1 MIAVSQADRWF
12 IDQVLPH
19 AAAYLRQARRWAT
32 DDDAA
37 RDIVQEAYVRVIGI
51 ADWRSI
57 ARPKAYVLLIVR
69 NVAIDRLRQA
79 RLTPFDRR
87 GDHALLVMADD
98 APDAFA
104 HVAGRQRL
112 RIVRD
117 AIAALPT
124 QRRKCVEMRKF
135 QDLGTRQIA
144 DRLGLS
150 VSTVETHLSKGLKTV
165 MQALDSDLSEGND
178 QRGDQRQGSAGGSDG
193 LGGAAR
199 RRNRPG

>member
-1 MIAVSQADRWF
+1 MIPVSEADRWF

-19 AAAYLRQARRWAT
+19 APAYLRQARRWAA

-37 RDIVQEAYVRVIGI
+37 RDIVQEAYVKVIGV
-51 ADWRSI
+51 ADWRGV

-79 RLTPFDRR
+79 RLIPFDGR
-87 GDHALLVMADD
+87 GEDALLVMEDE

-104 HVAGRQRL
+104 QLAGRQRL
-112 RIVRD
+112 RIIRD

-124 QRRKCVEMRKF
+124 QRRECVEMRKL
-135 QDLGTRQIA
+135 QDFSTRQIA
-144 DRLGLS
+144 ERLGLS
-150 VSTVETHLSKGLKTV
+150 VSTVETHLSKGLQLV
-165 MQALDSDLSEGND
+165 MQALQSDLAEGND
-178 QRGDQRQGSAGGSDG
+178 QRCEQRHKPAGASGG

-199 RRNRPG
+199 RRNRPA

>member
-1 MIAVSQADRWF
+1 MISVSEADRWF

-37 RDIVQEAYVRVIGI
+37 RDIVQEAYVKVIGI
-51 ADWRSI
+51 ADWRAI

-87 GDHALLVMADD
+87 GDDALLVMEDET
-98 APDAFA
+98 PDAFA
-104 HVAGRQRL
+104 QLAGRQRL
-112 RIVRD
+112 RIARD

-135 QDLGTRQIA
+135 HDLSNRQIA
-144 DRLGLS
+144 DRLGPPMKTPPPADRQRLFSGS
-150 VSTVETHLSKGLKTV
+150 VPDVVVGGL
-165 MQALDSDLSEGND
+165 ADL
-178 QRGDQRQGSAGGSDG
+178 
-193 LGGAAR
+193 
-199 RRNRPG
+199 